1 MPEKKT
7 MTFGRYL
14 RAVRQ
19 DQGIDLKTVSSR
31 TRIGMDILQ
40 SIEAEEHSRLPAE
53 VFVKGF
59 LRAYAK
65 VVGAD
70 GDEAVRRYLQ
80 NRHLLEAT
88 IQAETDRRRVSSR
101 FWPRLL
107 AILGGFVVIVVLS
120 LVAAPRPG
128 PEPGPAP
135 EMPAVVHGA
144 AETPVAPQNPVPA
157 EGPPTGVSASTVGEP
172 AAVPVVAPVPVVDRT
187 TDAPVPPRDGH
198 LLAITAIEE
207 TWIKVIVDN
216 LAAREVTLRPGD
228 RLELEARNG
237 FNLLIGNAGGIA
249 ATFDGKAMPVLG
261 KSSQVVSLQLP

>member
-19 DQGIDLKTVSSR
+19 DQGIDLKTVSSQ

-70 GDEAVRRYLQ
+70 GDKAVRRYLQ
-80 NRHLLEAT
+80 NRHLLAAT
-88 IQAETDRRRVSSR
+88 VQAETDRIRVSSR

-107 AILGGFVVIVVLS
+107 AILGGFVLIIVLS
-120 LVAAPRPG
+120 LVSVPG
-128 PEPGPAP
+128 PEPEPEP
-135 EMPAVVHGA
+135 STEMPAVHQPADIPVVPQNPEPA
-144 AETPVAPQNPVPA
+144 AETPTDPVGTPVVGPAAAADPTADTPVP
-157 EGPPTGVSASTVGEP
+157 GR
-172 AAVPVVAPVPVVDRT
+172 DR
-187 TDAPVPPRDGH
+187 H
-198 LLAITAIEE
+198 LLAIEATEE
-207 TWIKVIVDN
+207 TWMKVIVDN

-228 RLELEARNG
+228 RLEIEARNG
-237 FNLLIGNAGGIA
+237 FNLLIGNAGGI
-249 ATFDGKAMPVLG
+249 TIVLDGKAMPPLG
-261 KSSQVVSLQLP
+261 KSSQVVNIQLP